1 MTAKPLYF
9 TICSRNYL
17 AYAITLGR
25 SLQSADPAARFL
37 IFLAD
42 EAPAP
47 TDQQR
52 IGFETI
58 ACADLAIPSF
68 EDMVLRYS
76 IMEFNT
82 AIKPFCFQHIFA
94 VMGEACAVYLDPDIF
109 VVRPLEAV
117 EAALKAGASLVL
129 TPHSEAPLD
138 DGADPDDARLLR
150 TGVYN
155 LGFAAFA
162 DTDETRRFL
171 GWWGE
176 RLRADCRV
184 ALSEGIFVDQKWM
197 DLAPAYLRATHILHN
212 PGYNAAYWNL
222 AHRPVRRAGDA
233 WMAGDAPLVFFHFSG
248 VVPGNAGVF
257 SKHQDRFGVG
267 DIGELRDLLSQYI
280 HALDANGHTY
290 WKGVAYGY
298 GYDGEGKAI
307 SDIARAVY
315 RNAFP
320 QPADQPMTPGEAL
333 DALCNA
339 PAPGMAQS
347 PGPITRFT
355 HALWL
360 MRDDLHSHFDLATP
374 SGRINYNGW
383 LLRSG
388 VEEHRLEPRYLAHL
402 GVVDQPAEAAAVAT
416 PARTGRL
423 GAPLRLLLKY
433 RHHLRPLAAIVPIG
447 LLTRFKHALNRQL
460 DRAAPSELSAFG
472 LQAGSQAAEEV
483 AVPATLADAL
493 ELAPD
498 GTGVTAVYGY
508 FATESGVGEAGRR
521 TYRALR
527 AVGRPV
533 SARLIGTRG
542 HFAESIA
549 FDLPL
554 DSANT
559 PADVHLFHM
568 NADELC
574 HANLRLGDQPFS
586 PERLR
591 VGYWAWELD
600 RFPDA
605 WAPAFDRVDEIW
617 VPSAFTR
624 ACVQSATDKPVHVI
638 PHPVPVPDPVSKA
651 QQASARLRFGLPHDK
666 IAFLTL
672 FDFNSFIERKNPYA
686 ALAAFAEARA
696 QADNLA
702 LVIKCHGHTR
712 FDAVRQQLMKYIR
725 ALPDVYVIDRV
736 LSGEEMDALYA
747 ACDGLVSLH
756 RSEGFGLTIAEAMA
770 RAMPVIATGYSGNAD
785 FLDDSVGVP
794 VPYTLIPVAPDA
806 YPFWEGCVWA
816 EPDTGF
822 AARAMVEL
830 AGDEGLRARLG
841 AAARTRIA
849 ERLSLEAVGRQ
860 MDTLLEA
867 RLAARAD
874 AA

>member
-1 MTAKPLYF
+1 MNAKPLYF

-17 AYAITLGR
+17 AYAVTLGK
-25 SLQSADPAARFL
+25 SLKAADPAARFV

-47 TDQQR
+47 ADHKR
-52 IGFETI
+52 IGFDTV
-58 ACADLAIPSF
+58 ACAQLDIPCF
-68 EDMVLRYS
+68 EDMALRYS

-82 AIKPFCFQHIFA
+82 AIKPFCFQHIFS
-94 VMGEACAVYLDPDIF
+94 VMGESRAVYLDPDIS

-117 EAALKAGASLVL
+117 EAALKAGAGLVL

-138 DGADPDDARLLR
+138 DGGDPDDARLLR

-171 GWWGE
+171 SWWGE
-176 RLRADCRV
+176 RLRTDCRV

-197 DLAPAYLRATHILHN
+197 DLAPAYVRETHILHHA
-212 PGYNAAYWNL
+212 GYNAAYWNL
-222 AHRPVRRAGDA
+222 AHRPVTRAGKE
-233 WMAGDAPLVFFHFSG
+233 WKAGDLPLVFFHFSG
-248 VVPGNAGVF
+248 VVPGNPGVF
-257 SKHQDRFGVG
+257 SKHQDRFGVE
-267 DIGELRDLLSQYI
+267 DIGELRELLKEYLR
-280 HALDANGHTY
+280 ALDKNGHGY
-290 WKGVAYGY
+290 WKGVTYGY
-298 GYDGEGKAI
+298 GRDADGRPV
-307 SDIARAVY
+307 SDFARAVY
-315 RNAFP
+315 RDAFP
-320 QPADQPMTPGEAL
+320 VPADQPITAGEAL

-339 PAPGMAQS
+339 PAPGIAQN

-355 HALWL
+355 LALWK

-388 VEEHRLEPRYLAHL
+388 IEEHRLEPRYLAHL
-402 GVVDQPAEAAAVAT
+402 GVAERPEQPL
-416 PARTGRL
+416 PAGASAPAGRL
-423 GAPLRLLLKY
+423 GAPVRLLLKY
-433 RHHLRPLAAIVPIG
+433 RHHLRPLAALAPAG
-447 LLTRFKHALNRQL
+447 LVGRLKLALNRQL
-460 DRAAPSELSAFG
+460 DRAAPSELSAAG
-472 LQAGSQAAEEV
+472 LQRTPDAPAEQP
-483 AVPATLADAL
+483 VPEALVEAL

-527 AVGRPV
+527 SVGRPV
-533 SARLIGTRG
+533 SARLVGTRG

-554 DSANT
+554 DTANT

-574 HANLRLGDQPFS
+574 HAHMRLGDKPFS

-591 VGYWAWELD
+591 IGYWAWELD
-600 RFPDA
+600 RFPEA
-605 WAPAFDRVDEIW
+605 WGAALDRVDEVW
-617 VPSAFTR
+617 VPSRFTQ
-624 ACVQSATDKPVHVI
+624 ACVQSATDKPVHVV
-638 PHPVPVPDPVSKA
+638 PHPVPVPSVITDTDK
-651 QQASARLRFGLPHDK
+651 ASARRRFGLPADK
-666 IAFLTL
+666 VAFLTL

-686 ALAAFAEARA
+686 ALAAYAEARTKS
-696 QADNLA
+696 DNLA

-712 FDAVRQQLMKYIR
+712 FDPVRQQLMKYVR
-725 ALPDVYVIDRV
+725 ALPDVYVVDRV

-747 ACDGLVSLH
+747 ACDGLISLH

-785 FLDDSVGVP
+785 FLDETVGVP
-794 VPYTLIPVAPDA
+794 VPYELVPVAQGA
-806 YPFWEGCVWA
+806 YPFWEGCLWA
-816 EPDTGF
+816 EPDSAF
-822 AARAMVEL
+822 AAAALVKL
-830 AGDEGLRARLG
+830 TGDEGARRHLG
-841 AAARTRIA
+841 TAARTRIA
-849 ERLSLEAVGRQ
+849 EHLSFEAVGRR
-860 MDTLLEA
+860 MDSLLEA
-867 RLAARAD
+867 RLAARA